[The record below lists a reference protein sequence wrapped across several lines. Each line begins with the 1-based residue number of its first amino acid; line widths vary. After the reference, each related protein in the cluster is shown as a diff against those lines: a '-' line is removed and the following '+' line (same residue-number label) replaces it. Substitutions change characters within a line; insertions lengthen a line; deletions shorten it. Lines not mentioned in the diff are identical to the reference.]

1 MFLCRFGNLK
11 IALID
16 TLEGADIVPSLPF
29 LLKMFIEMHLK
40 NNKYLSRLLQLSYVM
55 AGYRYFVCPVEF
67 NNDSNRFTV
76 DCEPSELFQLQD
88 YGLPSV
94 LQSITGWVKH
104 TLTCTRSVRH
114 LLLMSLIWSVLCVFF
129 LLILCLCLSQP
140 CAYSPLTVNVS
151 QLCFTVT
158 VNILWTT
165 KTQCF
170 N

>member
-1 MFLCRFGNLK
+1 
-11 IALID
+11 
-16 TLEGADIVPSLPF
+16 
-29 LLKMFIEMHLK
+29 MHLK

-104 TLTCTRSVRH
+104 TLTCTQSVRH
-114 LLLMSLIWSVLCVFF
+114 LLLMSLIWSVLCFF
-129 LLILCLCLSQP
+129 LPILCLCLSQP
-140 CAYSPLTVNVS
+140 FADSPVNVS

-165 KTQCF
+165 KTQHF
-170 N
+170 NRKQLKSFKCSVFWKCLQVKSVSYTFPSISHFLFRPQ